1 MVSLHTREVDE
12 MNTPVVGI
20 DVSKR
25 KLDVALLVDGK
36 VKTKVVENSTGGFT
50 DMESWLLKQKVQL
63 LEIHVCLEST
73 GVYSEPVALYWFDK
87 GIKVSLVNPNC
98 IKSFGVS
105 ENIRNK
111 NDQIDAAL
119 IARYCAAMA
128 PAAWCAPSPEQ
139 RQLRAWSNRLIAL
152 QDMRQQETNR
162 LEAHEVAEQHEI
174 IAHVQAHI
182 AWLNQQIEQ
191 IENDIDD
198 HIDRHPNL
206 KNDAELIE
214 TIPGLGRTTAA
225 KILGHVGDVRRF
237 ENAKA
242 LAAYIGVT
250 PRQRQSGSS
259 VRGRTMMSR
268 MGNPRLR
275 AALFLPSLV
284 ARRHNPLL
292 RQFGARLEASGLS
305 KMAVAGAIMR
315 KLVHL
320 VYGVVRSGK
329 PFDPNFLNKGLA
341 IQDGI

>member
-1 MVSLHTREVDE
+1 

-20 DVSKR
+20 DVSKK

-36 VKTKVVENSTGGFT
+36 IKSKVVENSSDGFT
-50 DMESWLLKQKVQL
+50 EMEGWLVKQKVSL
-63 LEIHVCLEST
+63 PDLHICLEST

-87 GIKVSLVNPNC
+87 GIKVSLVNPHC
-98 IKSFGVS
+98 IKSFGSS

-111 NDQIDAAL
+111 NDQIDAGL

-128 PAAWCAPSPEQ
+128 PAAWEAPSREQ

-152 QDMRQQETNR
+152 QDMRQQEVNR
-162 LEAHEVAEQHEI
+162 LEAHEVAEQHEVI
-174 IAHVQAHI
+174 HHVQAHI
-182 AWLNQQIEQ
+182 TWLNEQISQ

-198 HIDRHPNL
+198 HIDRHPGL
-206 KNDAELIE
+206 KHDAELIE
-214 TIPGLGRTTAA
+214 SIPGLGRTTAA

-237 ENAKA
+237 ESAKA
-242 LAAYIGVT
+242 LAAFIGVT

-259 VRGRTMMSR
+259 IRGRTMMCR

-284 ARRHNPLL
+284 AKRYNPLL
-292 RQFGARLEASGLS
+292 RQFGARLEANGLS
-305 KMAVAGAIMR
+305 KMAVAGAVMR

-320 VYGVVRSGK
+320 VYGVVKSDK
-329 PFDPNFLNKGLA
+329 PFDPNYLSKGLA

>member
-1 MVSLHTREVDE
+1 

-36 VKTKVVENSTGGFT
+36 VKAKAVPNSQEGFA
-50 DMESWLLKQKVQL
+50 ELEVWLIKQKVAL
-63 LEIHVCLEST
+63 PEAHICLEST

-98 IKSFGVS
+98 IKSFGSS

-111 NDQIDAAL
+111 NDQVDAGL

-128 PAAWCAPSPEQ
+128 PSAWDAPSREQ
-139 RQLRAWSNRLIAL
+139 RQLRAWSNRLTAL
-152 QDMRQQETNR
+152 QDMRQQELNR
-162 LEAHEVAEQHEI
+162 LEVHETAKQHDVI
-174 IAHVQAHI
+174 PHVQAHI
-182 AWLNQQIEQ
+182 EWLNAQIAQIEQ
-191 IENDIDD
+191 DIDD
-198 HIDRHPNL
+198 HIDRHPGL
-206 KNDAELIE
+206 KQDAELIE
-214 TIPGLGRTTAA
+214 SIPGLGRTTAA
-225 KILGHVGDVRRF
+225 KVLGHVGDVRRF

-250 PRQRQSGSS
+250 PRQRQSGTS

-268 MGNPRLR
+268 MGNRQLR

-284 ARRHNPLL
+284 AKRHNPILK
-292 RQFGARLEASGLS
+292 QFGERLQANGLS

-320 VYGVVRSGK
+320 IYGVVKSGK
-329 PFDPNFLNKGLA
+329 PFNPDHMAKGLA